1 MTTREDVPTTRSVR
15 FRMAALVFSVVLV
28 GVGIALM
35 ISAHLGVSPADALST
50 GGAERL
56 GIGVGTMGWISG
68 AIITTVAWLMGRP
81 PQWGTVWGTFLVGF
95 SVNISLAI
103 TPEPEGMVWRVLMFV
118 IGISVIYLSISI
130 GVATMLGTGPI
141 ELFMLALT
149 DRGVSVQVSR
159 WGIEAVVLVIGAVL
173 GGQIGIGTFVFM
185 VATGPVLARTLPPM
199 VRFMGTTVLDR
210 PTGLD
215 A

>member
-1 MTTREDVPTTRSVR
+1 MRSVG
-15 FRMAALVFSVVLV
+15 FRMVALVFAVLIV

-35 ISAHLGVSPADALST
+35 VSARPGVAPADVLST
-50 GGAERL
+50 GGSQRF

-68 AIITTVAWLMGRP
+68 SIITTAAWIMGRP

-95 SVNISLAI
+95 SVNFSLSI
-103 TPEPEGMVWRVLMFV
+103 MPEPDAMVWRVLMFV
-118 IGISVIYLSISI
+118 LGISVIYLSISI
-130 GVATMLGTGPI
+130 GVSTMLGTGPI

-149 DRGVSVQVSR
+149 DRGVSVQKSR
-159 WGIEAVVLVIGAVL
+159 WGIEAVVLAVGVAL
-173 GGQIGIGTFVFM
+173 GGQIGIGTLVFV
-185 VATGPVLARTLPPM
+185 VATGPVLARTLPPV